1 MSRFNII
8 QAISF
13 FIYLFYQVLI
23 LKNIV
28 LFNTAFCFL
37 YVAYLFFLPVES
49 NPLLLMLAGFLMG
62 FAVDIFYDSLGLH
75 AFACVFVM
83 YLRNYWLASITPQ
96 GGYDT
101 NDTPSIAAH
110 GMQWFLVYTIPLV
123 FVHHAVLFFIEA
135 GGFGMF
141 WFTLWKVISS
151 TFFTTIV
158 TLIVQYLFPS
168 GRYR

>member
-1 MSRFNII
+1 MSRIRII
-8 QAISF
+8 QLISF

-37 YVAYLFFLPVES
+37 YIAYLFFLPVES
-49 NPLLLMLAGFLMG
+49 NPLFLMAAGFMMG
-62 FAVDIFYDSLGLH
+62 AAIDIFYDSLGLH

-83 YLRNYWLASITPQ
+83 YVRNYWLSLITPQ

-101 NDTPSIAAH
+101 GDTPSIATH
-110 GMQWFLVYTIPLV
+110 GAQWFLVYTIPLV
-123 FVHHAVLFFIEA
+123 FLHHSMLFFVEA
-135 GGFGMF
+135 GGFEMF
-141 WFTLWKVISS
+141 WFTLWKTITS
-151 TFFTTIV
+151 TLFTAIV

>member
-1 MSRFNII
+1 MSRVSII

-37 YVAYLFFLPVES
+37 YVAYLFFLPVDS
-49 NPLLLMLAGFLMG
+49 NPLLLMLAGFLLG
-62 FAVDIFYDSLGLH
+62 FTVDIFYDSLGLH

-83 YLRNYWLASITPQ
+83 YVRNYWLSSITPQ
-96 GGYDT
+96 GGYDSNT
-101 NDTPSIAAH
+101 TPSIAAH

-123 FVHHAVLFFIEA
+123 FMHHAVLFYIEA

-141 WFTLWKVISS
+141 WFTLWKVITS
-151 TFFTTIV
+151 TIFTTIV

>member
-1 MSRFNII
+1 MSRVSII

-37 YVAYLFFLPVES
+37 YVAYLFFLPVDS

-62 FAVDIFYDSLGLH
+62 LTVDIFYDSLGLH

-83 YLRNYWLASITPQ
+83 YVRNYWLASITPQ
-96 GGYDT
+96 GGYDS

-123 FVHHAVLFFIEA
+123 FMHHAVLFFIEA

-141 WFTLWKVISS
+141 WFTLWKVITS
-151 TFFTTIV
+151 TIFTTVV
-158 TLIVQYLFPS
+158 TLVVQYLFPS

>member
-28 LFNTAFCFL
+28 LFDTAFCFL

-49 NPLLLMLAGFLMG
+49 NPLILMIAGFLMG
-62 FAVDIFYDSLGLH
+62 FTVDIFYDSLGLH

-83 YLRNYWLASITPQ
+83 YVRNYWLASITPQ
-96 GGYDT
+96 GGYDS
-101 NDTPSIAAH
+101 NDTPSIASH

-123 FVHHAVLFFIEA
+123 FMHHAVLFFIEA

-141 WFTLWKVISS
+141 WFTLWKVITS
-151 TFFTTIV
+151 TFFTTVV
-158 TLIVQYLFPS
+158 TLVVQYLFPS

>member
-1 MSRFNII
+1 MSRIRII
-8 QAISF
+8 QAVSF

-37 YVAYLFFLPVES
+37 YVAYLFFLPVDS
-49 NPLLLMLAGFLMG
+49 NPLLLMLAGFLLG
-62 FAVDIFYDSLGLH
+62 LTVDVFYDSLGLH

-83 YLRNYWLASITPQ
+83 YTRNYWLSSITPQ
-96 GGYDT
+96 GGYDI
-101 NDTPSIAAH
+101 NDTPSISAH

-123 FVHHAVLFFIEA
+123 FMHHAVLFYIEA

-141 WFTLWKVISS
+141 WFTLWKVITS
-151 TFFTTIV
+151 TIFTTIV

>member
-1 MSRFNII
+1 MTRFNIV
-8 QAISF
+8 QVISF

-37 YVAYLFFLPVES
+37 YVAYLFFLPVET
-49 NPLLLMLAGFLMG
+49 NPLILMLAGLVMG
-62 FAVDIFYDSLGLH
+62 TAIDMFYDSLGLH

-83 YLRNYWLASITPQ
+83 YIRTYWLSLITPQ
-96 GGYDT
+96 GGYNT
-101 NDTPSIAAH
+101 NDTPSIAIH
-110 GMQWFLVYTIPLV
+110 GLQWFLVYTIPLV
-123 FVHHAVLFFIEA
+123 FIHHALLFFIEA

-141 WFTLWKVISS
+141 WFTIWKVLTS
-151 TFFTTIV
+151 TFFTTLV

>member
-1 MSRFNII
+1 MNRINILQI
-8 QAISF
+8 VSF
-13 FIYLFYQVLI
+13 FIYLLYQVLI

-49 NPLLLMLAGFLMG
+49 NPVFLMFAGFLMG
-62 FAVDIFYDSLGLH
+62 FAIDIFYDSVGLH
-75 AFACVFVM
+75 AFSCVLVM
-83 YLRNYWLASITPQ
+83 YVRNYWLSLITPQ
-96 GGYDT
+96 GGYDS
-101 NDTPSIAAH
+101 NATPSIAIN

-123 FVHHAVLFFIEA
+123 FLHHSVLFFVEA

-141 WFTLWKVISS
+141 WFTLWKIITS
-151 TFFTTIV
+151 TIFTTVV
-158 TLIVQYLFPS
+158 TVVVQYLFPS

>member
-1 MSRFNII
+1 MSRFSYI

-28 LFNTAFCFL
+28 LFDTAFCFL

-49 NPLLLMLAGFLMG
+49 NPVFLMAAGFIMG
-62 FAVDIFYDSLGLH
+62 AAIDVFYDSLGLH

-83 YLRNYWLASITPQ
+83 YVRNYWLSLITPQ
-96 GGYDT
+96 GGYDS
-101 NDTPSIAAH
+101 NDTPSIVAH
-110 GMQWFLVYTIPLV
+110 GMQWFLVYTVPMV
-123 FVHHAVLFFIEA
+123 FIHHALLFYLEA

-141 WFTLWKVISS
+141 WFTLWKVFTS
-151 TFFTTIV
+151 TIFTTLV

>member
-1 MSRFNII
+1 MNRINVVQI
-8 QAISF
+8 ISF
-13 FIYLFYQVLI
+13 FIYLLYQVLI

-49 NPLLLMLAGFLMG
+49 NPLFLMFAGFLMG
-62 FAVDIFYDSLGLH
+62 FAIDIFYDSLGLH
-75 AFACVFVM
+75 AFSCVLVM
-83 YLRNYWLASITPQ
+83 YLRNYWLSLITPQ
-96 GGYDT
+96 GGYDSSA
-101 NDTPSIAAH
+101 TPSIAIN

-123 FVHHAVLFFIEA
+123 FLHHSVLFFIEA

-141 WFTLWKVISS
+141 WFTLWKIITS
-151 TFFTTIV
+151 TIFTTMV
-158 TLIVQYLFPS
+158 TVVVQYLFPS

>member
-1 MSRFNII
+1 MSRIRII
-8 QAISF
+8 QAVSF

-37 YVAYLFFLPVES
+37 YVAYLFFLPVDS
-49 NPLLLMLAGFLMG
+49 NPLLLMLAGFLLG
-62 FAVDIFYDSLGLH
+62 LTVDVFYDSLGLH

-83 YLRNYWLASITPQ
+83 YTRNYWLSSITPQ
-96 GGYDT
+96 GGYDI
-101 NDTPSIAAH
+101 NDTPSISAH

-123 FVHHAVLFFIEA
+123 FMHHAVLFYIEA

-141 WFTLWKVISS
+141 WFTLWKVITS
-151 TFFTTIV
+151 TIFTTVV

>member
-1 MSRFNII
+1 MSRLNII
-8 QAISF
+8 QIIAF

-49 NPLLLMLAGFLMG
+49 NPLFLMFAGFIMG
-62 FAVDIFYDSLGLH
+62 FAIDIFYDSLGLH
-75 AFACVFVM
+75 AFSCVLVM
-83 YLRNYWLASITPQ
+83 YVRNYWLSAITPQ
-96 GGYDT
+96 GGYDVSA
-101 NDTPSIAAH
+101 TPSIAIN

-123 FVHHAVLFFIEA
+123 FLHHAILFFVEA

-141 WFTLWKVISS
+141 WFTLWKIITS
-151 TFFTTIV
+151 TIFTTLV
-158 TLIVQYLFPS
+158 TVVVQYLFPS

>member
-1 MSRFNII
+1 MSRISII
-8 QAISF
+8 QIVAF

-49 NPLLLMLAGFLMG
+49 KPVFLMLVGFLMG
-62 FAVDIFYDSLGLH
+62 AAIDVFYDSLGLH

-83 YLRNYWLASITPQ
+83 YVRNYWLSLITPQ
-96 GGYDT
+96 GGYDSS
-101 NDTPSIAAH
+101 DTPSIAIH

-123 FVHHAVLFFIEA
+123 FLHHSILFFVEA
-135 GGFGMF
+135 GGLGMF
-141 WFTLWKVISS
+141 WFTLWKVVTS
-151 TFFTTIV
+151 TIFTTLV
-158 TLIVQYLFPS
+158 TVIVQYLFPS

>member
-1 MSRFNII
+1 MNRINII
-8 QAISF
+8 QIIAF

-49 NPLLLMLAGFLMG
+49 NPLFLMAAGFIMG
-62 FAVDIFYDSLGLH
+62 FAIDIFYDSLGLH
-75 AFACVFVM
+75 AFSCVLVM
-83 YLRNYWLASITPQ
+83 YVRNYWLSLITPQ
-96 GGYDT
+96 GGYDSSA
-101 NDTPSIAAH
+101 TPSIVIN

-123 FVHHAVLFFIEA
+123 FLHHAVLFFVEA

-141 WFTLWKVISS
+141 WFTLWKIITS
-151 TFFTTIV
+151 TIFTTLV
-158 TLIVQYLFPS
+158 TVVVQYLFPS

>member
-1 MSRFNII
+1 MSRLNII
-8 QAISF
+8 QVIAF

-49 NPLLLMLAGFLMG
+49 NPLFLMFAGFIMG
-62 FAVDIFYDSLGLH
+62 FAIDIFYDSLGLH
-75 AFACVFVM
+75 AFSCVLVM
-83 YLRNYWLASITPQ
+83 YVRNYWLSLITPQ
-96 GGYDT
+96 GGYDSSA
-101 NDTPSIAAH
+101 TPSIAIN

-123 FVHHAVLFFIEA
+123 FLHHSILFFVEA

-141 WFTLWKVISS
+141 WFTLWKIITS
-151 TFFTTIV
+151 TIFTALV
-158 TLIVQYLFPS
+158 TVVVQFLFPS